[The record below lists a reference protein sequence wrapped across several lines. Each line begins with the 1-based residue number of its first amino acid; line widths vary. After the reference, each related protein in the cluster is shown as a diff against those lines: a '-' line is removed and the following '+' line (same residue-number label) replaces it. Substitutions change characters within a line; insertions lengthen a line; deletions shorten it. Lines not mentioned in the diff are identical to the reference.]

1 MPGRGLPGAGR
12 AIRARRPSYSGEVT
26 ETSLIER
33 IAMARGADAAGN
45 ATGELPLLPP
55 TSDVPVWRMAT
66 PDDVDAIHSV
76 LAAADRVDHPT
87 WTTPREEVADTF
99 DLPHIDHTRDT
110 IIGFGV
116 DGEPVAF
123 GSAFLHPSRQ
133 GTLTVNLGGAVV
145 PALRRHGIGAGIY
158 GWQLSR
164 ALQQLAEAA
173 SAVADTADT
182 TWSAEV
188 KSYAE
193 ETDLGSRRIAEG
205 LGFRAER
212 WFSSMVR
219 DQSEPVGALT
229 PPAGMSVVPY
239 THDRDDDARQA
250 RNDAFRDHWGS
261 LDSQPE
267 TWAKFVGGE
276 FFRPDLSRLVVDADG
291 AIAAFCLVSVNEED
305 WATLGASHAYIDLI
319 GVVRGHRRRG
329 LAPLVISGALQAIA
343 DAGLEKAVLDVD
355 TASPTGAN
363 TLYERLGFVA
373 TERSVALVLS
383 L

>member
-1 MPGRGLPGAGR
+1 MPGCGGPG
-12 AIRARRPSYSGEVT
+12 YSGGVT
-26 ETSLIER
+26 QTSLIGR
-33 IAMARGADAAGN
+33 IAAVRGADAAADAAGD
-45 ATGELPLLPP
+45 LPLPP
-55 TSDVPVWRMAT
+55 AHADVPVWRMAT
-66 PDDVDAIHSV
+66 PDDVDAIHAV

-110 IIGFGV
+110 IIGFGA
-116 DGEPVAF
+116 DGAPVAF
-123 GSAFLHPSRQ
+123 GSAFLHPSRE

-145 PALRRHGIGAGIY
+145 PALRRRGIGSSVY
-158 GWQLSR
+158 RWQLSR

-173 SAVADTADT
+173 SGVTETADAP
-182 TWSAEV
+182 WSADV
-188 KSYAE
+188 KAYAE
-193 ETDLGSRRIAEG
+193 ETDIGSRRIAEG
-205 LGFRAER
+205 LGFTAER

-219 DQSEPVGALT
+219 DQSEPVNDVT
-229 PPAGMSVVPY
+229 PPPEMSVVPY
-239 THDRDDDARQA
+239 THDRDDDARRA

-261 LDSQPE
+261 LPSQPE

-373 TERSVALVLS
+373 TERSVALVMS